1 MKANEFLNA
10 IRKVVQEEVRNVLR
24 EELSEMSKPQINE
37 SKTVKNIVKDIPV
50 KKQKL
55 KSTGDP
61 IKDILQETAAEGSW
75 RTLINGTSPMAPN
88 FSSMMPN
95 MGGNET
101 RVTSVEN
108 FLQQSGPVKD
118 INQVQIDAVPDYR
131 AIMGKLKENG
141 KI

>member
-10 IRKVVQEEVRNVLR
+10 IRKVVRDEVRNVLR
-24 EELSEMSKPQINE
+24 EELNEMSKPQITE
-37 SKTVKNIVKDIPV
+37 TKSVRNIVKDIPV
-50 KKQKL
+50 KKETF

-61 IKDILQETAAEGSW
+61 IKDILQETAANGSW
-75 RTLINGTSPMAPN
+75 RTLMGATSPMAPN

-95 MGGNET
+95 MSNNET

-118 INQVQIDAVPDYR
+118 VSQVQIDAVPYYR